1 MKINIKVND
10 NDYFFKLLL
19 ILNNIPP
26 FDKLRPKELEL
37 YSNLLAINYKYRNI
51 PFKERNTLIFNY
63 ETKQE
68 IARRM
73 KIKPTGVYNIM
84 SSLRAL
90 KIINDDSLIPKYILG
105 KTNTL
110 TFIFTEDE

>member
-1 MKINIKVND
+1 MKINIKVNE
-10 NDYFFKLLL
+10 NDYFIKLLS

-37 YSNLLAINYKYRNI
+37 YSHLLTINYKYRNI

-63 ETKQE
+63 DTKQE
-68 IARRM
+68 LARKMR
-73 KIKPTGVYNIM
+73 IKPTGVYNIM
-84 SSLRAL
+84 SNLRVL
-90 KIINDDSLIPKYILG
+90 KIIENDSLIPKYTLG

-110 TFIFTEDE
+110 TFVFSEDE

>member
-1 MKINIKVND
+1 MKINIKVNE
-10 NDYFFKLLL
+10 NDYFIKLLL

-37 YSNLLAINYKYRNI
+37 YSHLLTINYKYRNI

-63 ETKQE
+63 DTKQE
-68 IARRM
+68 LARKM

-84 SSLRAL
+84 SNLRVL
-90 KIINDDSLIPKYILG
+90 KIIENDSLIPKYILG

-110 TFIFTEDE
+110 TFVFSEDE

>member
-1 MKINIKVND
+1 MRINIKVND
-10 NDYFFKLLL
+10 NDYFLKLLL

-37 YSNLLAINYKYRNI
+37 YSHLLSVNYKYRNI

-68 IARRM
+68 IASKM
-73 KIKPTGVYNIM
+73 KIKSTGVYNIM
-84 SSLRAL
+84 SSLRASG
-90 KIINDDSLIPKYILG
+90 IIKEDSLIPKYILG
-105 KTNTL
+105 KTDTL
-110 TFIFTEDE
+110 TFVFTEDE